1 MTSTPA
7 PATPP
12 GQHDAPGGVGAAPR
26 PGALRALFVYRL
38 ISRAYFHLPVLFAFF
53 YLHHLG
59 IALAQTLLALY
70 GFTVMVSGAFVGRFS
85 AAFGPRTLLVG
96 GEIVKAAGLLLTGTI
111 AGGTAGLVAGQVLSG
126 FGYALTAS
134 VESPL
139 VGVLE
144 PDRERAAKIQ
154 ARTQSWIFA
163 VVMVSGIAGAVLF
176 QHTRLTVFLLSAL
189 ACAAAA
195 TAATGIG
202 PVRLPATRPT
212 PGTAGTPVRR
222 GGWTGGAGWW
232 IAYYVCLRGVALAAF
247 VGFIP
252 YLLFVRT
259 KVSLALFGILL
270 AVFNIAALLVARWT
284 ARLLRTAPAALLLA
298 ATLASVAAS
307 LVLLATTSRL
317 APVVIAIALLGL
329 GAGAAR
335 PLTQDGLSALDGPAR
350 GRVTVRMEQLT
361 GSANTLVLVLG
372 GLGLGAGHAPAVMWG
387 SAAVVAVAGAVILA
401 ARPGART
408 PAPAQTQAQALN

>member
-1 MTSTPA
+1 MSTPT

-12 GQHDAPGGVGAAPR
+12 GADHAPGGAGDTSR

-38 ISRAYFHLPVLFAFF
+38 ISRAYFHLPVLFAFL

-85 AAFGPRTLLVG
+85 AAFGPRTLLVA
-96 GEIVKAAGLLLTGTI
+96 GEIAKAAGLLLIGTV
-111 AGGTAGLVAGQVLSG
+111 AGGTPGLVAGQILSG

-144 PDRERAAKIQ
+144 PDRERASKIQ

-163 VVMVSGIAGAVLF
+163 VVMVSGIAGAVIF

-202 PVRLPATRPT
+202 PVRLATASKPATGAAAPK
-212 PGTAGTPVRR
+212 GS
-222 GGWTGGAGWW
+222 WTGGAGLW

-259 KVSLALFGILL
+259 KVSLALFGVLL
-270 AVFNIAALLVARWT
+270 AVFNVAALLVARWT
-284 ARLLRTAPAALLLA
+284 ARLLRTTSAALLLA
-298 ATLASVAAS
+298 ATLACVAAS

-317 APVVIAIALLGL
+317 VPVILAIALLGL

-335 PLTQDGLSALDGPAR
+335 PLTQDGLSALDGPTR

-401 ARPGART
+401 ARPTTRT
-408 PAPAQTQAQALN
+408 PSPAQAQALN

>member
-1 MTSTPA
+1 MSTPT

-12 GQHDAPGGVGAAPR
+12 GPDHAPGGAGDTSRPR
-26 PGALRALFVYRL
+26 ALRALFVYRL
-38 ISRAYFHLPVLFAFF
+38 ISRAYFHLPVLFAFL

-59 IALAQTLLALY
+59 TALAQTLLALY
-70 GFTVMVSGAFVGRFS
+70 GFTVMVSGAFTGRLTT
-85 AAFGPRTLLVG
+85 AFGPRTLLVA
-96 GEIVKAAGLLLTGTI
+96 GESVKAAGLLLIGTV
-111 AGGTAGLVAGQVLSG
+111 AGGTPGLVAGQILSG

-144 PDRERAAKIQ
+144 PDRERASKIQ

-163 VVMVSGIAGAVLF
+163 VVMVSGIAGAVIF

-189 ACAAAA
+189 ACATAA

-202 PVRLPATRPT
+202 PVRLATAPKPT
-212 PGTAGTPVRR
+212 TTTATAAAAPKGS
-222 GGWTGGAGWW
+222 WTGGAGLW

-270 AVFNIAALLVARWT
+270 AVFNVAALLVARWT
-284 ARLLRTAPAALLLA
+284 ARLLRTTSAALLLA
-298 ATLASVAAS
+298 ATLACVAAS
-307 LVLLATTSRL
+307 LVLLATTSHL
-317 APVVIAIALLGL
+317 VPVILAIALLGL

-335 PLTQDGLSALDGPAR
+335 PLTQDGLSALDGPTR
-350 GRVTVRMEQLT
+350 GKVTVRMEQLT

-401 ARPGART
+401 ARPTTRT
-408 PAPAQTQAQALN
+408 HSPAQAQALN

>member
-1 MTSTPA
+1 MSSA
-7 PATPP
+7 RQSATPP
-12 GQHDAPGGVGAAPR
+12 GAEAAPGGAGATPR

-38 ISRAYFHLPVLFAFF
+38 ISRAYFHLPVLFAFV

-96 GEIVKAAGLLLTGTI
+96 GEIVKAAGLLLIGTV
-111 AGGTAGLVAGQVLSG
+111 AGGTPGLVAGQILSG

-144 PDRERAAKIQ
+144 PDRERASKIQ

-163 VVMVSGIAGAVLF
+163 VVMVSGIAGAVIF

-202 PVRLPATRPT
+202 SVRLPAARPT
-212 PGTAGTPVRR
+212 ANANARAEKGS
-222 GGWTGGAGWW
+222 WTGGAGWW

-259 KVSLALFGILL
+259 KVSLALFGVLL
-270 AVFNIAALLVARWT
+270 AVFNVAALLVARWT
-284 ARLLRTAPAALLLA
+284 AKLLRTKPAALLLA
-298 ATLASVAAS
+298 ATLACVAAS

-317 APVVIAIALLGL
+317 VPVIVAIALLGL

-335 PLTQDGLSALDGPAR
+335 PLTQDGLSALDGPTR

-372 GLGLGAGHAPAVMWG
+372 GLGLGAGHVPAVMWG
-387 SAAVVAVAGAVILA
+387 SAAVVAVTGVVILA

-408 PAPAQTQAQALN
+408 ANPAQALN